1 MITKIKKK
9 NLNNNDVMQLFR
21 DAEDIK
27 ADDSLTAEE
36 KSKMV
41 REIHDTIINGMTFLV
56 RHKTKSYKN
65 FPNYQDL
72 VQEGLIGLIK
82 AVQRFDCSRYPN
94 FFKFSEQWIINYIK
108 RSASKFD
115 VVYNPSKERVVYSEP
130 ADLDIEEE
138 TEISPEEIFLHQ
150 ERAEMI
156 NRVLSDLPDRDRE
169 IVQRIYG
176 IGGYKPQTL
185 REIGPL
191 YNLTY
196 ERVRQIKEN
205 VVVKLR
211 KDQNL
216 NELS

>member
-1 MITKIKKK
+1 MVTKRKKK
-9 NLNNNDVMQLFR
+9 ILNNKDVMQLFR

-27 ADDSLTAEE
+27 ADDSLSE
-36 KSKMV
+36 KEKNEKISK
-41 REIHDTIINGMTFLV
+41 IHDTIINGMSFLV
-56 RHKTKSYKN
+56 RYKTKPYKN
-65 FPNYQDL
+65 FPNYEDL

-82 AVQRFDCSRYPN
+82 AVQRFECDRYPN
-94 FFKFSEQWIINYIK
+94 FFKFSEQWIVNFIK

-115 VVYNPSKERVVYSEP
+115 VVYNPSRERVVYSEP

-138 TEISPEEIFLHQ
+138 TEISPEELFLEQ
-150 ERAEMI
+150 ERKNTI
-156 NRVLSDLPDRDRE
+156 NKVLSDLPDRDKE
-169 IVQRIYG
+169 IVQRIFG
-176 IGGYKPQTL
+176 IGGFKPQTL

-196 ERVRQIKEN
+196 ERIRQIKEN

-216 NELS
+216 SELS